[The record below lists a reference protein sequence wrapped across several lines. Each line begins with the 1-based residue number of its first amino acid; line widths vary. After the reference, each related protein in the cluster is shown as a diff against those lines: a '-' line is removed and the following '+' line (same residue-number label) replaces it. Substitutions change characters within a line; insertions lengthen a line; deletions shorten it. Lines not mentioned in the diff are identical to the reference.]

1 LQTEAYARAILG
13 IQPGTSEGWLE
24 EQVIARMAR
33 QAVLSGDAPPFLWC
47 LFDEGVLHRNIGGVQ
62 TMRDQLVHLIE
73 MSDRPQITVQVVP
86 YSVGAHP
93 GVAGPFVIAGFEDAP
108 SMVYMDTAAAG
119 QIVETP
125 GLVDQVTLVWETL
138 RSEALPRAASRDLIA
153 KIAEE
158 RWT

>member
-1 LQTEAYARAILG
+1 
-13 IQPGTSEGWLE
+13 
-24 EQVIARMAR
+24 
-33 QAVLSGDAPPFLWC
+33 
-47 LFDEGVLHRNIGGVQ
+47 
-62 TMRDQLVHLIE
+62 
-73 MSDRPQITVQVVP
+73 
-86 YSVGAHP
+86 
-93 GVAGPFVIAGFEDAP
+93 
-108 SMVYMDTAAAG
+108 MVYMDTAAAG